1 MIIANAMNPVT
12 DRTGSAAM
20 TDIFD
25 GGRVALGRLSLILAP
40 VLLAIGFASAAGA
53 AESQRSFASP
63 DEAASAL
70 VQALKAGDK
79 TTAAA
84 ILGPGSSSFV
94 ASGDAVAD
102 RTAREGFIAS
112 YDQKHAIVPD
122 GDARAKLTIGADDW
136 PFAFPLVKSDGRW
149 RFDTAAGKEEML
161 ARRIGRN
168 ELDVIDVMLAIV
180 DAQREYASV
189 DRDRNRALEYA
200 RKFASSP
207 GKHDGL
213 FWPTK
218 AGEPQS
224 PLGPLVT
231 RAAGEGYTK
240 SKGPTPYHGYFFRML
255 KGQGPGASGGAID
268 YIVKGRMI
276 GGFAAIAYPAKYGS
290 SGVMSF
296 IVNHDGVV
304 YQKDLGP
311 QTASKAGAITRF
323 DPSEGWTAVPAK

>member
-1 MIIANAMNPVT
+1 MIIANAMNRET

-20 TDIFD
+20 TDIYES
-25 GGRVALGRLSLILAP
+25 GRVALARLSFCLAP
-40 VLLAIGFASAAGA
+40 LLLAIGFVSVAGA
-53 AESQRSFASP
+53 AETQRSFASP

-70 VQALKAGDK
+70 VRAVKAGDK

-84 ILGPGSSSFV
+84 ILGPGSGTWV

-102 RTAREGFIAS
+102 RTAREGFVAS

-122 GDARAKLTIGADDW
+122 GDARAKLTIGTDDW
-136 PFAFPLVKSDGRW
+136 PFAFPLVKAEGRW
-149 RFDTAAGKEEML
+149 RFDTAAGKDEML

-180 DAQREYASV
+180 DAQREYASA
-189 DRDRNRALEYA
+189 DRDRNGALEYA
-200 RKFASSP
+200 RKFASSA
-207 GKHDGL
+207 GKQDGL
-213 FWPTK
+213 YWPTK

-224 PLGPLVT
+224 PLGPLVV
-231 RAAGEGYTK
+231 RATAEGYAK
-240 SKGPTPYHGYFFRML
+240 QKGPTPYHGYHFRML
-255 KGQGPGASGGAID
+255 KGQGPGASGGALD
-268 YIVKGRMI
+268 YVVRGRMI

-290 SGVMSF
+290 SGVMTF

-311 QTASKAGAITRF
+311 QTATRAAAITKF
-323 DPSEGWTAVPAK
+323 DPSDGWTAVPAK